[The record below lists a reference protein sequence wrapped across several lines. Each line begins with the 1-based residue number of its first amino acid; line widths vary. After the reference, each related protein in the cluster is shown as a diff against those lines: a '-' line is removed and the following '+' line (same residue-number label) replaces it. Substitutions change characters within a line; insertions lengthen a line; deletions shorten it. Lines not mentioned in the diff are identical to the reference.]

1 MWSYKRFALIAVS
14 LAIVAVPATA
24 QTAAPTAQ
32 TVMRALHWR
41 NVGPGIGG
49 RSVAIDAVPGTPFTF
64 YFGGVDGGVWRS
76 TNYGL
81 TWTNISDGQ
90 LNASNSI
97 GALAVAPSNANV
109 IYAGTGESD
118 IRNTFIT
125 GDGVYKTTDAGK
137 TWRYA
142 GLRDTHTIG
151 KIVVDPRNANVVY
164 AASMGHVYA
173 NNADRG
179 IFKSTDGGAHWS
191 KVLFI
196 DDATGAIDVV
206 MDNSHPN
213 TLYAAMWQ
221 AYRTAWGLSSGGPGS
236 GLYKTTDGGA
246 HWTKISTNAGFPG
259 GVLGRIGVSVAQSNP
274 KIVYAIVQAKE
285 GGVFRSDDGGANWK
299 RVNASMEMRQRAFY
313 YMAIYADPTDPNTI
327 YVPNARFFVSHDGGK
342 NFSLLRPP
350 HGDNHIVWIDPH
362 NPKIILEGNDGG
374 ATVSVDRGE
383 TWSTEHN
390 QLTAQ
395 FYHLALDEAFP
406 FNIYGAQQDEGSFE
420 GPSASSSGVVLTTD
434 WKRTALGESTF
445 IAPQPGNTNVDYGS
459 GYFSI
464 MMRHDA
470 VTDEYN
476 SVSPYPLYREG
487 ASSGELEDRL
497 AWTHPII
504 FSPVDRK
511 ELLVG
516 AQFVLSSTDY
526 GQTWKKISPD
536 LTRNDKKSEAPSGG
550 PIDFDASSAEVY
562 PNISALAVSSLDG
575 DEMWAG
581 SVDGLVHLTTDH
593 GANWSAITPPAL
605 PQWAEIT
612 SIEPSHTDKGTAYL
626 TASRY
631 QYDDF
636 HPYIYKTTDFGKTW
650 TSLSGGLPADQY
662 LYTVRQDPDAPSLFF
677 LTTKS
682 TVFVSFDGAAHWQP
696 LTLNLPNV
704 QVRDVAINTREGK
717 VIVATHGRSMWVLD
731 NLTLLEQMAQ
741 PASTTAN
748 GAVLYTPQHAWLTHA
763 YGAPAFGGAANIA
776 GNGENPPFGASV
788 IFYVPPS
795 YNGAT
800 PMSLTFKDSA
810 GNVVRTF
817 PLHFVRHRGKPE
829 PPSERYHP
837 TEDREHAY
845 ARLTGIAPGMNVFQ
859 WDLRYADATEV
870 TGFEPSGSGGGLEDS
885 LLGPQI
891 VPGRY
896 TVTLDFGGATMSQ
909 PLVLTLDPRSAAT
922 ADDLAARRDLGLKIH
937 ALQDE
942 LDRTVNTA
950 VAARTKITGGSAA
963 ATQLDAA
970 IAVVVDLVHPQ
981 ADEGSLLY
989 ESRLRNFIAYLN
1001 AEVDT
1006 GYVRPTAA
1014 EYAIF
1019 DKLSADATSAEAKLK
1034 AAISAA
1040 H

>member
-1 MWSYKRFALIAVS
+1 MWRYKRFALIAAS
-14 LAIVAVPATA
+14 LAIVAVPAAA

-32 TVMRALHWR
+32 TVLSALHWR

-49 RSVAIDAVPGTPFTF
+49 RSVAIDAVPGNPFTF

-81 TWTNISDGQ
+81 TWTNITDGQ

-97 GALAVAPSNANV
+97 GALAVAPSNPNV
-109 IYAGTGESD
+109 IYAGTGEAD

-125 GDGVYKTTDAGK
+125 GDGIYKTTDAGK

-142 GLRDTHTIG
+142 GLRDTHTFA
-151 KIVVDPRNANVVY
+151 KIVVDPTNANVVY

-173 NNADRG
+173 KNVERG
-179 IFKSTDGGAHWS
+179 VFKSTDGGASWS
-191 KVLFI
+191 KILYI
-196 DDATGAIDVV
+196 DDATGAIDLV
-206 MDNSHPN
+206 MDNAHPN
-213 TLYAAMWQ
+213 TLYASMWQ
-221 AYRTAWGLSSGGPGS
+221 AYRTAWGLNSGGPGS
-236 GLYKTTDGGA
+236 GLYKSTDGGA
-246 HWTKISTNAGFPG
+246 HWTKISTNPGFPT
-259 GVLGRIGVSVAQSNP
+259 GVLGRMGVSVAQSNP
-274 KIVYAIVQAKE
+274 KVVYAIVQAKE
-285 GGVFRSDDGGANWK
+285 GGVFRSDDGGAHWK
-299 RVNASMEMRQRAFY
+299 RVNDSMEMRQRAFY

-327 YVPNARFFVSHDGGK
+327 YVTNARFFVSHDGGK
-342 NFSLLRPP
+342 HFGLLRPP
-350 HGDNHIVWIDPH
+350 HGDNHPVWIDPK

-383 TWSTEHN
+383 TWSSEHN

-395 FYHLALDEAFP
+395 FYHVALDEAFP
-406 FNIYGAQQDEGSFE
+406 FNIYGAQQDEGSWE
-420 GPSASSSGVVLTTD
+420 GPSASSGGVILTSD

-445 IAPQPGNTNVDYGS
+445 IAPQPGNTNIDYGS

-464 MMRHDA
+464 MMRHNA

-504 FSPVDRK
+504 FSPVNPK

-536 LTRNDKKSEAPSGG
+536 LTRNDKTSEAASGG
-550 PIDFDASSAEVY
+550 PIDNDASSAEVY
-562 PNISALAVSSLDG
+562 PYVSALAVSPLDG
-575 DEMWAG
+575 DELWAG
-581 SVDGLVHLTTDH
+581 SVEGLVHLTTDH
-593 GANWSAITPPAL
+593 GTTWSTITPPAL

-650 TSLSGGLPADQY
+650 TSLSGGLPSDQY
-662 LYTVRQDPDAPSLFF
+662 LYTVRQDPNAPNLFF

-682 TVFVSFDGAAHWQP
+682 TVYVSFDGAAHWQP

-717 VIVATHGRSMWVLD
+717 VVIATHGRSMWVLD
-731 NLTLLEQMAQ
+731 NLALLEQLTK
-741 PASTTAN
+741 PAPSAAN
-748 GAVLYTPQHAWLTHA
+748 GAVVYAPERAWLTHA
-763 YGAPAFGGAANIA
+763 YGAPGFGGAANLA
-776 GNGENPPFGASV
+776 GNGENPPFGATV
-788 IFYVPPS
+788 IFYVPRS
-795 YNGAT
+795 YDGNT
-800 PMSLTFKDSA
+800 PVSLTFKDGA
-810 GNVVRTF
+810 GNVVRSF
-817 PLHFVRHRGKPE
+817 ALHFVRHRARPE

-837 TEDREHAY
+837 TEDREQAY

-859 WDLRYADATEV
+859 WDLRYPDATEV

-891 VPGRY
+891 VPGNY
-896 TVTLDFGGATMSQ
+896 TVTLDYGGAQTSQ
-909 PLVLTLDPRSAAT
+909 PLVLTLDPRSTAT
-922 ADDLAARRDLGLKIH
+922 AEDLAARRDLGLKIH

-942 LDRTVNTA
+942 LDRTVNAA
-950 VAARTKITGGSAA
+950 VAARAKVAGSPAA
-963 ATQLDAA
+963 AQLDAA
-970 IAVVVDLVHPQ
+970 IAGVVDLVHPQ

-1014 EYAIF
+1014 EYQVF
-1019 DKLSADATSAEAKLK
+1019 DKLSADAASAQEKLK
-1034 AAISAA
+1034 AAMSAA

>member
-1 MWSYKRFALIAVS
+1 MWRYKRLALIAAS
-14 LAIVAVPATA
+14 LAIVAVPAAA

-32 TVMRALHWR
+32 TVLRALHWR

-49 RSVAIDAVPGTPFTF
+49 RSVAIDAVPGNPFTF

-81 TWTNISDGQ
+81 TWTNITDGQ

-97 GALAVAPSNANV
+97 GALAVAPSNPKI
-109 IYAGTGESD
+109 IYVGTGESD

-125 GDGVYKTTDAGK
+125 GDGMYKTTDAGK
-137 TWRYA
+137 TWNYT
-142 GLRDTHTIG
+142 GLKDTHTIG
-151 KIVVDPRNANVVY
+151 KIVVDPTNANVVY

-173 NNADRG
+173 KNADRG
-179 IFKSTDGGAHWS
+179 IFKSIDGGAHWR
-191 KVLFI
+191 KVLYI
-196 DDATGAIDVV
+196 DDATGAIDLV
-206 MDNSHPN
+206 MDTSHPQ

-221 AYRTAWGLSSGGPGS
+221 AYRTAWSLNSGGPGS
-236 GLYKTTDGGA
+236 GLYKTIDGGA
-246 HWTKISTNAGFPG
+246 HWTKISTNPGFPT
-259 GVLGRIGVSVAQSNP
+259 GVLGRIGVSVAQSDP

-285 GGVFRSDDGGANWK
+285 GGVFRSDDSGAHWT
-299 RVNASMEMRQRAFY
+299 RVNDSMEMRQRAFY

-327 YVPNARFFVSHDGGK
+327 YVTNARFFVSHDGGK
-342 NFSLLRPP
+342 HFGLLRPP
-350 HGDNHIVWIDPH
+350 HGDNHPVWIDPH

-383 TWSTEHN
+383 TWSSEHN

-395 FYHLALDEAFP
+395 FYHVALDEAFP

-420 GPSASSSGVVLTTD
+420 GPSASSSGVILTTD

-445 IAPQPGNTNVDYGS
+445 IAPQPGDTNIDYGS

-464 MMRHDA
+464 MMRHNA

-504 FSPVDRK
+504 FSPVNRK

-536 LTRNDKKSEAPSGG
+536 LTRNDKQSEAASGG

-562 PNISALAVSSLDG
+562 PYVSALAVSPLDG
-575 DEMWAG
+575 DELWAG
-581 SVDGLVHLTTDH
+581 SVEGLVHLTTDH
-593 GANWSAITPPAL
+593 GATWSTITPPAL

-650 TSLSGGLPADQY
+650 TSLSTGLPSDQY
-662 LYTVRQDPDAPSLFF
+662 LYTVRQDPNAPNLFF

-682 TVFVSFDGAAHWQP
+682 TVYVSFDGAAHWQP

-717 VIVATHGRSMWVLD
+717 VVIATHGRSMWVLD
-731 NLTLLEQMAQ
+731 NLALLEQLTK
-741 PASTTAN
+741 PAPRSAN
-748 GAVLYTPQHAWLTHA
+748 GAVLYAPERAWLTHA
-763 YGAPAFGGAANIA
+763 YGAPAFGGAANLA
-776 GNGENPPFGASV
+776 GNGENPPFGATV
-788 IFYVPPS
+788 VFYVPRA
-795 YNGAT
+795 YDGTT
-800 PMSLTFKDSA
+800 PVTLTFKDSA
-810 GNVVRTF
+810 GNLVRSF
-817 PLHFVRHRGKPE
+817 ALHFVRQRGKPE

-845 ARLTGIAPGMNVFQ
+845 ARLTAIRPGMNVFQ
-859 WDLRYADATEV
+859 WDLRYPDATEV

-891 VPGRY
+891 VPGNY
-896 TVTLDFGGATMSQ
+896 SVTLEYGGAQTSQ
-909 PLVLTLDPRSAAT
+909 PLVLTLDPRSTAT
-922 ADDLAARRDLGLKIH
+922 AEDLAARRDLGLKIH
-937 ALQDE
+937 ALQDQ
-942 LDRTVNTA
+942 LDRTVNAA
-950 VAARTKITGGSAA
+950 VAARAKVAAGSAA

-970 IAVVVDLVHPQ
+970 IAAVVDLVHPQ

-1014 EYAIF
+1014 EYAVF
-1019 DKLSADATSAEAKLK
+1019 DKLSADTATAEANLK
-1034 AAISAA
+1034 AAMGARP
-1040 H
+1040 